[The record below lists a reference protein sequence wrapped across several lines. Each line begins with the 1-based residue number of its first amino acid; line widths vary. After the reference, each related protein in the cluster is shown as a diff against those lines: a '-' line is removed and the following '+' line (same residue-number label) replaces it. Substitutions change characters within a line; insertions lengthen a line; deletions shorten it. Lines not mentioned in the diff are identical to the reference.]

1 VRLGKMLIEELKD
14 YVVLRVDEKA
24 GWSRELYGESDL
36 EGEAIRF
43 AGMLASF
50 EAKEGVSFEVRTSCG
65 YALVY
70 STAEE
75 DPLAVEGVA

>member
-1 VRLGKMLIEELKD
+1 VLIEDLKD
-14 YVVLRVDEKA
+14 YVVVRVDERA
-24 GWSRELYGESDL
+24 GWSRELYGESEL

-50 EAKEGVSFEVRTSCG
+50 EAEEDVCFEVRTSRG

-75 DPLAVEGVA
+75 EQPLTLEGAA

>member
-1 VRLGKMLIEELKD
+1 MLIDELKD
-14 YVVLRVDEKA
+14 YVVMRVDEKA

-43 AGMLASF
+43 AGMLAGF
-50 EAKEGVSFEVRTSCG
+50 EAEEGVCFEVRTSRG
-65 YALVY
+65 YTLVY

-75 DPLAVEGVA
+75 EQPLTLEGAA